1 MADPLFFALAIPAVI
16 FAGISK
22 GGFGSG
28 AAFAATPLMALIV
41 EPGVAIG
48 LLLPLLMLMDIT
60 ALRPYWKKWNRRDAW
75 RMVIGSLPGVA
86 IATYV
91 YSQADADL
99 LRLLLGVIS
108 IGFVVFQIAR
118 ARRWIAP
125 RQRPLGPTVGLVA
138 GVIAGFTSF
147 IAHAGGPPAAMYLL
161 SQGLSKTAYQA
172 TSVIVFWAIN
182 IFKAVP
188 YAITGIFTWD
198 ILMLDLFLAPFAFVG
213 VWLGVKAHHAIPER
227 PFFAITYVLLTITG
241 AKLIFDAL
249 F

>member
-1 MADPLFFALAIPAVI
+1 MFFALAIPAVI

-41 EPGVAIG
+41 EPAVAIG
-48 LLLPLLMLMDIT
+48 LLLPLLMLMDVS
-60 ALRPYWKKWNRRDAW
+60 ALRPYWGKWNARDSW
-75 RMVIGSLPGVA
+75 RMILGSLPGVA

-91 YSQADADL
+91 YSQADADV
-99 LRLLLGVIS
+99 LRLLLGLIS
-108 IGFVVFQIAR
+108 IGFVIFQIAR
-118 ARRWIAP
+118 GQGWIRTRRD
-125 RQRPLGPTVGLVA
+125 PLGA
-138 GVIAGFTSF
+138 GVGVFAGMVAGFTSF
-147 IAHAGGPPAAMYLL
+147 IAHAGGPPAAIYLL

-188 YAITGIFTWD
+188 YAITGIFTWE
-198 ILMLDLFLAPFAFVG
+198 ILTLDLYLAPFAFFG
-213 VWLGVKAHHAIPER
+213 VWLGVKAHHMIPER
-227 PFFAITYVLLTITG
+227 PFFMITYVLLAITG

-249 F
+249 S